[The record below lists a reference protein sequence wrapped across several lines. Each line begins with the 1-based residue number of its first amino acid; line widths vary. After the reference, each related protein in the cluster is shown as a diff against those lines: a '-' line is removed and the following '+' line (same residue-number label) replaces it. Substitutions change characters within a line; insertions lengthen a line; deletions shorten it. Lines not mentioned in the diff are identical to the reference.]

1 MLKWFN
7 LLLKICSSGL
17 AEHWG
22 TGASQAEST
31 SANWS
36 YAKWGS
42 GVPGSLMRTGP
53 IPAWVSSVQCFP
65 QNSFVFCNLG
75 FPNPGEL
82 GSPNPLRPCESGWCS
97 TNLGKKL
104 QQRLSGS
111 SHSVVV
117 LVYLI
122 CLLTHL
128 KVRETWG
135 KQYERVA
142 PERAE
147 GGEQT
152 EADTK
157 KGQLFKWPDLTKARG
172 RLCAPRG
179 DSLCA
184 FMNSGK
190 GANLALIIFYLISY
204 LNTELFSWLPSP
216 SRSHLYTLDLF
227 ILCKRLSLWFGLK

>member
-1 MLKWFN
+1 MLPSKQLC
-7 LLLKICSSGL
+7 LLQFGISKLWEAGL
-17 AEHWG
+17 TKLSEAMW
-22 TGASQAEST
+22 
-31 SANWS
+31 
-36 YAKWGS
+36 
-42 GVPGSLMRTGP
+42 LR
-53 IPAWVSSVQCFP
+53 
-65 QNSFVFCNLG
+65 NLG
-75 FPNPGEL
+75 NKF
-82 GSPNPLRPCESGWCS
+82 
-97 TNLGKKL
+97 
-104 QQRLSGS
+104 QQRLSGT

-117 LVYLI
+117 LVYVI

-128 KVRETWG
+128 KVGRTWG

-157 KGQLFKWPDLTKARG
+157 KGQLFKWPDLTKARV
-172 RLCAPRG
+172 RLHAPRG

-204 LNTELFSWLPSP
+204 LNTELFSWLSSP

-227 ILCKRLSLWFGLK
+227 ILCKRLSLWFGLR